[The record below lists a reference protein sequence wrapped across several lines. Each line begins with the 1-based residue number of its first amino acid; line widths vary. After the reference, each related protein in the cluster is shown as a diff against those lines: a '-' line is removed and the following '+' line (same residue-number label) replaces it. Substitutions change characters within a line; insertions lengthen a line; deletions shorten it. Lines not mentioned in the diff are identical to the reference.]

1 MRLYKCI
8 QNSLISIVKISI
20 LTFFFNLL
28 IFIIKPTEILADD
41 LLNFYLNDFYSKSN
55 EASQIL
61 KEIETTLKEGSR
73 EKVCS
78 RQREAARLGLLAN
91 KSLIKAFEIG
101 GTKPPTNAIKASQK
115 KWTSISNE
123 C

>member
-1 MRLYKCI
+1 MRK
-8 QNSLISIVKISI
+8 LIFAFLLILLILSI
-20 LTFFFNLL
+20 LPNQ
-28 IFIIKPTEILADD
+28 ILAEKALDVYID
-41 LLNFYLNDFYSKSN
+41 DFYSKSN
-55 EASQIL
+55 EASKIL

-73 EKVCS
+73 KNVCS

-101 GTKPPTNAIKASQK
+101 GTEPPIEAIISSQK
-115 KWTSISNE
+115 RWESILKN